1 MSKKTWKDRL
11 LSSGVPLEYSV
22 IRIFEELGIRDPGE
36 YRYERATPDG
46 FSQVFSVDVHA
57 KKVDPHRDLHIECLV
72 ERKYRHD
79 GTKWIFVPRD
89 YGEIFSQGP
98 SFANLFVTMDQ
109 CCVDRKFDRSIL
121 EKFEQRYPL
130 CARGIEL
137 LPDDANP
144 KTIEQAVQQ
153 LRYGVVAKAVD
164 AIDWQIFMSGEDSRT
179 PMYVII
185 PIIVTT
191 AELWRLKIGT
201 TVEDIRNAE
210 EITMVA
216 QPHDV
221 LVFHQKPDNLN
232 ERDTKER
239 FKQELTPF
247 QTQLDGLLK
256 QTNNYNL
263 NIFSGDFARSTP
275 SLFIIISYKR
285 VKTAM
290 KNLHSFFASGRLIK
304 MREKKAK
311 R

>member
-1 MSKKTWKDRL
+1 
-11 LSSGVPLEYSV
+11 
-22 IRIFEELGIRDPGE
+22 
-36 YRYERATPDG
+36 
-46 FSQVFSVDVHA
+46 
-57 KKVDPHRDLHIECLV
+57 
-72 ERKYRHD
+72 
-79 GTKWIFVPRD
+79 
-89 YGEIFSQGP
+89 
-98 SFANLFVTMDQ
+98 MDQ
-109 CCVDRKFDRSIL
+109 CCIDRNFDRSIL

>member
-1 MSKKTWKDRL
+1 
-11 LSSGVPLEYSV
+11 
-22 IRIFEELGIRDPGE
+22 
-36 YRYERATPDG
+36 
-46 FSQVFSVDVHA
+46 
-57 KKVDPHRDLHIECLV
+57 
-72 ERKYRHD
+72 
-79 GTKWIFVPRD
+79 
-89 YGEIFSQGP
+89 
-98 SFANLFVTMDQ
+98 MDQ

-121 EKFEQRYPL
+121 EKFEQTYPL

-164 AIDWQIFMSGEDSRT
+164 AIDWQIFMSDVDSRT

-191 AELWRLKIGT
+191 AELWRLRVGT

-210 EITMVA
+210 EITTVA
-216 QPHDV
+216 EPHDV

-239 FKQELTPF
+239 FKQKLTPF
-247 QTQLDGLLK
+247 QNQLDELLK

-285 VKTAM
+285 VKMAM
-290 KNLHSFFASGRLIK
+290 KNLHSFFASDRLIK
-304 MREKKAK
+304 EREKKAK